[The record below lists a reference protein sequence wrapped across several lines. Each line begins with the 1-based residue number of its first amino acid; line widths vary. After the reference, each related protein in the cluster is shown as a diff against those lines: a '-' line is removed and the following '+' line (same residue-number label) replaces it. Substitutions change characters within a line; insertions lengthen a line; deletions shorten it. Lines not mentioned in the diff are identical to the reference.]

1 MISSERSFAGIIL
14 ISAISSLPFTT
25 HHTEKNRF
33 YLSPM
38 PPKYPRLLVSE
49 PTKADKG
56 SNLRDPLYNSLFDLS
71 ALRLGYEIFAQQF
84 VQKISAQVEFIPD
97 DRFVIHFLFLHTLI
111 LNVQFSILFV
121 NSTEICTLFSVQTV
135 AALCHHRA
143 VTLYFNSGSLR
154 LFACK
159 NCRICPA
166 PPTSGI
172 FQTAAGTASWD
183 SHPGMVLMPPSPLLL
198 TVAGRK
204 YHYPLVQVI
213 AHLLPRKF

>member
-1 MISSERSFAGIIL
+1 M
-14 ISAISSLPFTT
+14 
-25 HHTEKNRF
+25 
-33 YLSPM
+33 
-38 PPKYPRLLVSE
+38 
-49 PTKADKG
+49 
-56 SNLRDPLYNSLFDLS
+56 
-71 ALRLGYEIFAQQF
+71 
-84 VQKISAQVEFIPD
+84 
-97 DRFVIHFLFLHTLI
+97 
-111 LNVQFSILFV
+111 QFSILFV

-172 FQTAAGTASWD
+172 FQTAVGTASWD
-183 SHPGMVLMPPSPLLL
+183 SHPGMVLMPPPPLLL

-213 AHLLPRKF
+213 AHLLPRKFWELVLIARLYIILRNNLEPRLVRRSAVLVRSVIRGTSWRDAPFAFNHYGLHKGKYLKYCYSIVNEPEGRICPSIIFAVGKGGGIGKNSTIFKSLFKLHKTNFAI

>member
-1 MISSERSFAGIIL
+1 
-14 ISAISSLPFTT
+14 
-25 HHTEKNRF
+25 
-33 YLSPM
+33 M

-135 AALCHHRA
+135 AALRDYRA
-143 VTLYFNSGSLR
+143 VTLYFNSEFLR

-159 NCRICPA
+159 KCRICPA
-166 PPTSGI
+166 SPTIGNISDRNRHYVIGLSPRHGSH
-172 FQTAAGTASWD
+172 AAAPTASNLWPD
-183 SHPGMVLMPPSPLLL
+183 GSIIIPLCRLSRTDCHIGFGSCYL
-198 TVAGRK
+198 SLGFGSSFGIMLSRGSSGKV
-204 YHYPLVQVI
+204 PCLSD
-213 AHLLPRKF
+213 L